1 MSQLYGVFII
11 LRALFPLVFVVVL
24 YFLWRRLAA
33 EARAAV
39 APHLAEIDTRA
50 GNIKATLAAGQTT
63 LAAIGQEIEDVATAV
78 EDISASLT
86 VDLGELQI
94 PEAID
99 PFTLADRL
107 ADLLGAEIE
116 PSLEFA
122 TRTLTDTYN
131 ILGLGQVKGVIDSV
145 LEVMEHMAAAIGIT
159 AVAED
164 AGVITSQIGNMAGT
178 LVKLWLKWRPVIRL
192 FLLVSV
198 AFLALIYVVWLLR
211 SLWRGWALL
220 VGLPDPGPG

>member
-39 APHLAEIDTRA
+39 SPHLAEIDTRA

-63 LAAIGQEIEDVATAV
+63 LEAIGQEIEDVATAV

>member
-1 MSQLYGVFII
+1 MAQLYGVFII
-11 LRALFPLVFVVVL
+11 LRALFPLVFGVVL

>member
-24 YFLWRRLAA
+24 YFLWQRLAA

-39 APHLAEIDTRA
+39 SPHLAEIDTRA

-63 LAAIGQEIEDVATAV
+63 LEAIGQEIEDVATAV

>member
-1 MSQLYGVFII
+1 MAQLYGAFII
-11 LRALFPLVFVVVL
+11 LRALFPLLFGIVL
-24 YFLWRRLAA
+24 YLLWRRLAA

-39 APHLAEIDTRA
+39 SPHLAEIDTRA

-63 LAAIGQEIEDVATAV
+63 LAAIGQEIEEVATAV
-78 EDISASLT
+78 GEISASLT

-122 TRTLTDTYN
+122 TKTLTDTYN

-164 AGVITSQIGNMAGT
+164 AAVITNEVGGMVGA
-178 LVKLWLKWRPVIRL
+178 LFKLWLRWRRVVRAFL
-192 FLLVSV
+192 FVSAV
-198 AFLALIYVVWLLR
+198 FLALIYVVWLLR

>member
-39 APHLAEIDTRA
+39 SPHLAEIDTRA

-63 LAAIGQEIEDVATAV
+63 LDAIGQEIEDVATAV